1 MQHRSPGQPPAK
13 PWSLE
18 IMIGAAAVAAV
29 GLIVIFLRPTPPP
42 EESEGGRLPPQPVA
56 RQPLRLSERLRP
68 GGDDRPLSADRPPPV
83 QDRRITV
90 PGAVPPAPVV
100 RAVPTRAMPPTPD
113 MKLESVGDAGS
124 PPEDGDLEDHA
135 EDVPMLTRVVIG
147 DPDPERRLTAVELLG
162 ATEDPEVVTVL
173 ARALADEDEEV
184 RMAALQAL
192 SDFTGETP
200 ALAIEN
206 ALRDPSADIRYEAL
220 TMLAEVGGERA
231 RGAVERALNDPDEDV
246 RTLAQSLLELQ
257 HPEQNRADPGAA
269 PPAGWQR
276 PAQP

>member
-1 MQHRSPGQPPAK
+1 MQHRPPGQPPSK

-29 GLIVIFLRPTPPP
+29 GLIVIFLRPTSPP
-42 EESEGGRLPPQPVA
+42 EEPEGGRPPPQPVA

-68 GGDDRPLSADRPPPV
+68 GAADRPLSADRPPAV

-90 PGAVPPAPVV
+90 PGAVAPAPVV
-100 RAVPTRAMPPTPD
+100 REVPTRALPPAPE
-113 MKLESVGDAGS
+113 MKPESVGDAGS
-124 PPEDGDLEDHA
+124 PPEDGDLEDYA

-162 ATEDPEVVTVL
+162 ATEDPQVVTVL

-257 HPEQNRADPGAA
+257 HPEQNRGDPGAA
-269 PPAGWQR
+269 PPPGWQP